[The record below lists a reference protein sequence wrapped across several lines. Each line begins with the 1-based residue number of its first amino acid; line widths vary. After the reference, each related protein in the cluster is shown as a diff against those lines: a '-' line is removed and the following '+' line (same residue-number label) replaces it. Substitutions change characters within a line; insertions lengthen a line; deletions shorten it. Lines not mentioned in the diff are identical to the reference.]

1 MNEGANTS
9 FMFAEGRIVNS
20 IPKGHFWPIT
30 MQIYMSYQLWL
41 LQERVKTVEAE
52 DLKIKYSPDC
62 NQNNEDYFQNDVLQ
76 LSLQKMKSFLSLKL

>member
-9 FMFAEGRIVNS
+9 FTFAEGRIANS

-41 LQERVKTVEAE
+41 LQARVKTVEAE
-52 DLKIKYSPDC
+52 DLKIKYSPLT
-62 NQNNEDYFQNDVLQ
+62 VTK
-76 LSLQKMKSFLSLKL
+76 KMKITFRMMFCN

>member
-9 FMFAEGRIVNS
+9 FMFAEGRIANS
-20 IPKGHFWPIT
+20 TPKGHFWPIT

-41 LQERVKTVEAE
+41 LQARVKTVEAG

-62 NQNNEDYFQNDVLQ
+62 NQKNDYFQNDVLQ
-76 LSLQKMKSFLSLKL
+76 LSLRKMKSFLSLKL